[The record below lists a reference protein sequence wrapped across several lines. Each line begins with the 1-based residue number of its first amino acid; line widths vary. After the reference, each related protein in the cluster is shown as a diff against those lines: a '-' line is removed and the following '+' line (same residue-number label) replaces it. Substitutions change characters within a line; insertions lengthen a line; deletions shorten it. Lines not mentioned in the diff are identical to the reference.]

1 MCIPHSEHISVQSGH
16 ISRAQEPH
24 VITAFHSAG
33 LDSNTWFIN
42 GQKLKGDLGR
52 YHVETTAEYMYS
64 DQNDILSSERQHII
78 LI

>member
-1 MCIPHSEHISVQSGH
+1 M
-16 ISRAQEPH
+16 
-24 VITAFHSAG
+24 ITAFHSAG